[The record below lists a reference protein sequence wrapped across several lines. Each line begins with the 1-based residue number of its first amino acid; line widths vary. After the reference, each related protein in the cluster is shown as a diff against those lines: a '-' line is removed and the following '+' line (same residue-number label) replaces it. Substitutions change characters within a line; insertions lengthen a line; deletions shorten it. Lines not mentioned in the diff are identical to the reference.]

1 VRRSPIRRQ
10 RAPDI
15 SSGRLHPAVRAGQKK
30 SPDGGTGR
38 RPDVAHERAQAGDH
52 DEPKPRAALLAR
64 PRPIGLGDTGAMTAG
79 TQRRDPADGSP
90 APSLAAAELDRLRAG
105 VTDALGE
112 FLDRQHAALAAMDP
126 SLAPVVDE
134 VCALAEGGKRLRPAF
149 AYWGWRGAR
158 DTGATAPEDEAAV
171 VRAVA
176 ALEFV
181 HASALVHDD
190 VMDGARTR
198 RGRPAT
204 HIGFAS
210 RHAVEELNGDQNVFG
225 TGAAIL
231 VGDLAL
237 VWSDELLRRSGISP
251 EALTRA
257 RAVWDTMRTE
267 VTAGQYLDLLRA
279 AGGLPGPHGAV
290 KVARYK
296 SAGYT
301 VQRPLQLGAA
311 IAGAGP
317 DVVEACTAIGLPLGE
332 AFQLRDDVLGV
343 FGDPAVTG
351 KSADD
356 DLREGKQT
364 LLIALAEEQAD
375 AAGRRLLGELLGNQD
390 AGPEEF
396 DALRGLLESTGA
408 RSRVEERITERTA
421 LARSAIAA
429 APIAADAR
437 AALDAL
443 AVAATSRT
451 A

>member
-1 VRRSPIRRQ
+1 MARSH
-10 RAPDI
+10 AT
-15 SSGRLHPAVRAGQKK
+15 V
-30 SPDGGTGR
+30 
-38 RPDVAHERAQAGDH
+38 
-52 DEPKPRAALLAR
+52 
-64 PRPIGLGDTGAMTAG
+64 LGDTDPVTARTQERGPG
-79 TQRRDPADGSP
+79 TR
-90 APSLAAAELDRLRAG
+90 PSSALSVAELDRLRAA
-105 VTDALGE
+105 VTEALSR
-112 FLDRQHAALAAMDP
+112 FLDRQRETLAAMDP
-126 SLAPVVDE
+126 SLVPVVDE

-158 DTGATAPEDEAAV
+158 PPGGRTAEEDAAV
-171 VRAVA
+171 LRAVA

-190 VMDGARTR
+190 VMDGAQTR

-204 HIGFAS
+204 HVGFAA
-210 RHAVEELNGDQNVFG
+210 RHTDESLNGDRELFG

-251 EALTRA
+251 AALSRA

-279 AGGLPGPHGAV
+279 GGGLPGPDGALT
-290 KVARYK
+290 VARYK

-311 IAGAGP
+311 IAGAG
-317 DVVEACTAIGLPLGE
+317 DAVVDAYTAIGLPLGE

-364 LLIALAEEQAD
+364 LLIALAEQEAD
-375 AAGRRLLGELLGNQD
+375 DAGRRLLTDVLGD
-390 AGPEEF
+390 PSAGPEDF
-396 DALRGLLESTGA
+396 DALRHLLERTGA
-408 RSRVEERITERTA
+408 RARVEERIAERTA
-421 LARSAIAA
+421 LARAAIAS
-429 APIAADAR
+429 APIADDAR

-443 AVAATSRT
+443 AVAATTRT

>member
-1 VRRSPIRRQ
+1 MSGTPTADLLLRSR
-10 RAPDI
+10 
-15 SSGRLHPAVRAGQKK
+15 PA
-30 SPDGGTGR
+30 
-38 RPDVAHERAQAGDH
+38 
-52 DEPKPRAALLAR
+52 
-64 PRPIGLGDTGAMTAG
+64 GLGDTDRVT
-79 TQRRDPADGSP
+79 
-90 APSLAAAELDRLRAG
+90 AAAQQRETTA
-105 VTDALGE
+105 TALGSAEVERVRTTVSAALAE
-112 FLDRQHAALAAMDP
+112 FLDRQRTTLAGMDS

-134 VCALAEGGKRLRPAF
+134 VCAIAAGGKRLRPLF

-158 DTGATAPEDEAAV
+158 STGPGAGEDDAAV
-171 VRAVA
+171 LRAVA

-190 VMDGARTR
+190 VMDGATTR

-204 HIGFAS
+204 HVGFTARHSDGALDGDGDLFGIGS
-210 RHAVEELNGDQNVFG
+210 
-225 TGAAIL
+225 AIL

-237 VWSDELLRRSGISP
+237 VWSDELLRCSGIS
-251 EALTRA
+251 EAALSRA
-257 RAVWDTMRTE
+257 RAVWDTMRSE

-279 AGGLPGPHGAV
+279 AGGLPGPEGAL

-301 VQRPLQLGAA
+301 VQRPLQLGVA

-317 DVVEACTAIGLPLGE
+317 RVVEACTAIGLPLGE

-343 FGDPAVTG
+343 FGDPEVTG

-364 LLIALAEEQAD
+364 LLVALTEEATD
-375 AAGRRLLGELLGNQD
+375 DAGRALLGRLLGNPD
-390 AGPEEF
+390 ADSSDF
-396 DALRGLLESTGA
+396 DALRALIERTGA
-408 RSRVEERITERTA
+408 RELVERRITEQTE
-421 LARSAIAA
+421 LARRAIGE
-429 APIAADAR
+429 APFTVDAR
-437 AALDAL
+437 RALDAL

>member
-1 VRRSPIRRQ
+1 MSRSPG
-10 RAPDI
+10 P
-15 SSGRLHPAVRAGQKK
+15 
-30 SPDGGTGR
+30 
-38 RPDVAHERAQAGDH
+38 
-52 DEPKPRAALLAR
+52 ALL
-64 PRPIGLGDTGAMTAG
+64 PRSRTIGLGNTGTVTAG
-79 TQRRDPADGSP
+79 TQEHSAVGP
-90 APSLAAAELDRLRAG
+90 AAAELDRLRTAVSG
-105 VTDALGE
+105 ALTQ
-112 FLDRQHAALAAMDP
+112 FLDAQRETLAAMDP

-158 DTGATAPEDEAAV
+158 APANAEDETAV
-171 VRAVA
+171 LTAVA

-190 VMDGARTR
+190 VMDGAQTR

-204 HIGFAS
+204 HIGFAA
-210 RHAVEELNGDQNVFG
+210 RHARHDLDGDGDLFG
-225 TGAAIL
+225 VGAAIL

-251 EALTRA
+251 AALTRA
-257 RAVWDTMRTE
+257 RRVWDTMRTE

-279 AGGLPGPHGAV
+279 AGGLPGVDGAM

-301 VQRPLQLGAA
+301 VQRPLHLGAA
-311 IAGAGP
+311 IAGAAP
-317 DVVEACTAIGLPLGE
+317 EVTEAYTAIGLPLGE

-364 LLIALAEEQAD
+364 LLISLAEESAD
-375 AAGRRLLGELLGNQD
+375 AAGRRLLDDLLGNAD
-390 AGPEEF
+390 AGPEDF
-396 DALRGLLESTGA
+396 DALRGLLETTGA
-408 RSRVEERITERTA
+408 RARVEERITERTA

-429 APIAADAR
+429 APLAGDAR

-443 AVAATSRT
+443 AVAATTRT

>member
-1 VRRSPIRRQ
+1 V
-10 RAPDI
+10 
-15 SSGRLHPAVRAGQKK
+15 
-30 SPDGGTGR
+30 
-38 RPDVAHERAQAGDH
+38 
-52 DEPKPRAALLAR
+52 
-64 PRPIGLGDTGAMTAG
+64 TAG
-79 TQRRDPADGSP
+79 TQQPASAAP
-90 APSLAAAELDRLRAG
+90 RPSPSLAAAELERLR
-105 VTDALGE
+105 DAVSAALEE
-112 FLDRQHAALAAMDP
+112 FLDRQRATFAAMDEALAPIVDEVAALAA
-126 SLAPVVDE
+126 
-134 VCALAEGGKRLRPAF
+134 GGKRLRPAF

-158 DTGATAPEDEAAV
+158 TDRSEDEESV
-171 VRAVA
+171 LRGVA

-204 HIGFAS
+204 HVGFAT
-210 RHAVEELNGDQNVFG
+210 RHMVADLGGDGDAFG

-237 VWSDELLRRSGISP
+237 VWSDELLRRSGLS
-251 EALTRA
+251 EQALGRA
-257 RAVWDTMRTE
+257 RGVWDTMRTE

-279 AGGLPGPHGAV
+279 AGGLPGPHGALT
-290 KVARYK
+290 VARYK

-311 IAGAGP
+311 IAGAAP
-317 DVVEACTAIGLPLGE
+317 EVIEACTAIGLPLGE

-364 LLIALAEEQAD
+364 LLIALAEQEAD
-375 AAGRRLLGELLGNQD
+375 DAGRRLLTDVLGDADAEPDEL
-390 AGPEEF
+390 
-396 DALRGLLESTGA
+396 DALRRLIETTGA
-408 RSRVEERITERTA
+408 RAQVEERIAERTA
-421 LARSAIAA
+421 LARSAIAS
-429 APIAADAR
+429 APLTADAR

-443 AVAATSRT
+443 AVAATNRT

>member
-1 VRRSPIRRQ
+1 
-10 RAPDI
+10 
-15 SSGRLHPAVRAGQKK
+15 
-30 SPDGGTGR
+30 
-38 RPDVAHERAQAGDH
+38 
-52 DEPKPRAALLAR
+52 
-64 PRPIGLGDTGAMTAG
+64 MTAG
-79 TQRRDPADGSP
+79 TQHRDWSTGPSTTPSPDAAD
-90 APSLAAAELDRLRAG
+90 LDRVRGSVGAAL
-105 VTDALGE
+105 TD
-112 FLDRQHAALAAMDP
+112 FLERQRQTLAAMDP
-126 SLAPVVDE
+126 TLAPVVDE
-134 VCALAEGGKRLRPAF
+134 VCALADGGKRLRPLF
-149 AYWGWRGAR
+149 AYWGWRGVAA
-158 DTGATAPEDEAAV
+158 DAHGPAEDDAAV
-171 VRAVA
+171 LRAVS

-190 VMDGARTR
+190 VMDGALTR

-204 HIGFAS
+204 HIGFAA
-210 RHAVEELNGDQNVFG
+210 RHGDGALTGNGDTFG
-225 TGAAIL
+225 VGAAIL

-237 VWSDELLRRSGISP
+237 VWSDELLRRSGISAA
-251 EALTRA
+251 ALERA
-257 RAVWDTMRTE
+257 RGVWDTMRTE

-279 AGGLPGPHGAV
+279 VGGLPGPDGALT
-290 KVARYK
+290 VARYK

-317 DVVEACTAIGLPLGE
+317 RAAEAYTAIGLPLGE

-364 LLIALAEEQAD
+364 LLIALTEEATD
-375 AAGRRLLGELLGNQD
+375 AAGRQLLTDCLGDPD
-390 AGPEEF
+390 AGPDELQ
-396 DALRGLLESTGA
+396 ALRTLIEDSGA
-408 RSRVEERITERTA
+408 RARVEERITGRTA
-421 LARSAIAA
+421 RARAAIAE

-443 AVAATSRT
+443 AVAATTRT

>member
-1 VRRSPIRRQ
+1 MSR
-10 RAPDI
+10 
-15 SSGRLHPAVRAGQKK
+15 SSGSALM
-30 SPDGGTGR
+30 TG
-38 RPDVAHERAQAGDH
+38 
-52 DEPKPRAALLAR
+52 AR
-64 PRPIGLGDTGAMTAG
+64 PVALSDTRSVTAG
-79 TQRRDPADGSP
+79 THVRGPAARPPASP
-90 APSLAAAELDRLRAG
+90 LAVAEVDRLRSA
-105 VTDALGE
+105 VTDALTG
-112 FLDRQHAALAAMDP
+112 FLDRQRETLAAMDT

-134 VCALAEGGKRLRPAF
+134 VCALAGGGKRLRPAF

-158 DTGATAPEDEAAV
+158 GTRPAEDDDAV
-171 VRAVA
+171 LRAVA

-204 HIGFAS
+204 HIGFAD
-210 RHAVEELNGDQNVFG
+210 RHTDEDLNGDGALFG
-225 TGAAIL
+225 TGAAIR

-237 VWSDELLRRSGISP
+237 VWSDELLRRSGISSA
-251 EALTRA
+251 ALTRA
-257 RAVWDTMRTE
+257 RSVWDTMRTE

-279 AGGLPGPHGAV
+279 AGGLPGPDGALT
-290 KVARYK
+290 VARYK

-311 IAGAGP
+311 IAGAGS
-317 DVVEACTAIGLPLGE
+317 DVVEAYTAIGLPLGE

-343 FGDPAVTG
+343 FGNPDVTG

-364 LLIALAEEQAD
+364 LLIALAEQAAD
-375 AAGRRLLGELLGNQD
+375 DAGRRLLDDVLGD
-390 AGPEEF
+390 PSAGAAEF
-396 DALRGLLESTGA
+396 DAVRTLLEDTGA
-408 RSRVEERITERTA
+408 RSSVEERIAGQTA
-421 LARSAIAA
+421 VARAAIAA
-429 APIAADAR
+429 APIADDAR

-443 AVAATSRT
+443 AVAATTRT

>member
-1 VRRSPIRRQ
+1 VT
-10 RAPDI
+10 
-15 SSGRLHPAVRAGQKK
+15 V
-30 SPDGGTGR
+30 
-38 RPDVAHERAQAGDH
+38 
-52 DEPKPRAALLAR
+52 
-64 PRPIGLGDTGAMTAG
+64 G
-79 TQRRDPADGSP
+79 TQERDPV
-90 APSLAAAELDRLRAG
+90 PSAASLERLRAA
-105 VTDALGE
+105 VAEALTA
-112 FLDRQHAALAAMDP
+112 FLDGQREVLAAMDP
-126 SLAPVVDE
+126 GLVPIVDE
-134 VCALAEGGKRLRPAF
+134 VRALADGGKRLRPAF
-149 AYWGWRGAR
+149 AYWGWRGASGG
-158 DTGATAPEDEAAV
+158 TGEDEDAV
-171 VRAVA
+171 LRAVA

-190 VMDGARTR
+190 VMDGAQTR

-204 HIGFAS
+204 HIGFAA
-210 RHAVEELNGDQNVFG
+210 RHGGAALAGDGDAFG

-237 VWSDELLRRSGISP
+237 VWSDELLGRSGLSP

-257 RAVWDTMRTE
+257 RTVWDTMRSE

-279 AGGLPGPHGAV
+279 AGGLPGPQGALT
-290 KVARYK
+290 VARYK

-301 VQRPLQLGAA
+301 VQRPLQLGVA
-311 IAGAGP
+311 IAGAGAE
-317 DVVEACTAIGLPLGE
+317 VTEACTAIGLPLGE

-364 LLIALAEEQAD
+364 LLIALAEERAD
-375 AAGRRLLGELLGNQD
+375 DAGRALLRDLLGNAD

-396 DALRGLLESTGA
+396 DALRRLLETTGA
-408 RSRVEERITERTA
+408 RARVEARIADQTA
-421 LARSAIAA
+421 LARTAIAA
-429 APIAADAR
+429 APLADDAR

>member
-1 VRRSPIRRQ
+1 MSRSPG
-10 RAPDI
+10 P
-15 SSGRLHPAVRAGQKK
+15 
-30 SPDGGTGR
+30 
-38 RPDVAHERAQAGDH
+38 
-52 DEPKPRAALLAR
+52 ALLER
-64 PRPIGLGDTGAMTAG
+64 SHTIGLGNTGPVTAG
-79 TQRRDPADGSP
+79 TQNRESA
-90 APSLAAAELDRLRAG
+90 APPLAAAELDRLRAA
-105 VTDALGE
+105 VSTALAE
-112 FLDRQHAALAAMDP
+112 FLDRQRETLAAMDP
-126 SLAPVVDE
+126 TLVPVVDE
-134 VCALAEGGKRLRPAF
+134 VCAMAQGGKRLRPAF

-158 DTGATAPEDEAAV
+158 DSTATEHEAAV
-171 VRAVA
+171 LTAVA

-190 VMDGARTR
+190 VMDGAHTR

-204 HIGFAS
+204 HVGFAS
-210 RHAVEELNGDQNVFG
+210 RHTVEDLSGDQQLFG

-237 VWSDELLRRSGISP
+237 VWSDELLRRSGLSP
-251 EALTRA
+251 AALTRA
-257 RAVWDTMRTE
+257 RSVWDTMRTE

-279 AGGLPGPHGAV
+279 AGGLPGPEGALT
-290 KVARYK
+290 VARYK

-311 IAGAGP
+311 IAGACAEIT
-317 DVVEACTAIGLPLGE
+317 EAYTAIGLPLGE
-332 AFQLRDDVLGV
+332 AFQLRDAVLGV

-364 LLIALAEEQAD
+364 LLIALAEQEAD
-375 AAGRRLLGELLGNQD
+375 AAGQRLLAASLGNAD
-390 AGPEEF
+390 AGPVEL
-396 DALRGLLESTGA
+396 DALRRLLESTGA
-408 RSRVEERITERTA
+408 RARVEERITERTA

-429 APIAADAR
+429 APIAEDAR

>member
-1 VRRSPIRRQ
+1 
-10 RAPDI
+10 
-15 SSGRLHPAVRAGQKK
+15 
-30 SPDGGTGR
+30 
-38 RPDVAHERAQAGDH
+38 
-52 DEPKPRAALLAR
+52 
-64 PRPIGLGDTGAMTAG
+64 
-79 TQRRDPADGSP
+79 
-90 APSLAAAELDRLRAG
+90 
-105 VTDALGE
+105 
-112 FLDRQHAALAAMDP
+112 
-126 SLAPVVDE
+126 
-134 VCALAEGGKRLRPAF
+134 
-149 AYWGWRGAR
+149 
-158 DTGATAPEDEAAV
+158 
-171 VRAVA
+171 VA

-204 HIGFAS
+204 HIGFAD
-210 RHAVEELNGDQNVFG
+210 RHGSEGLTGDEGTFG

-237 VWSDELLRRSGISP
+237 VWSDELLRCSGLSA
-251 EALTRA
+251 EALGRA
-257 RAVWDTMRTE
+257 RPVWDTMRTE

-279 AGGLPGPHGAV
+279 AGGLPGPDGALT
-290 KVARYK
+290 VARYK

-317 DVVEACTAIGLPLGE
+317 DVTDACTAIGLPLGE

-364 LLIALAEEQAD
+364 LLIALAEQSAD
-375 AAGRRLLGELLGNQD
+375 AEGRRLLTDVLGDPD
-390 AGPEEF
+390 AGHDEL
-396 DALRGLLESTGA
+396 DAIRRLLESTGA
-408 RSRVEERITERTA
+408 RTRVEERIAERTDE
-421 LARSAIAA
+421 ARAAIAA
-429 APIAADAR
+429 APLTDEAR

>member
-1 VRRSPIRRQ
+1 MSRSR
-10 RAPDI
+10 
-15 SSGRLHPAVRAGQKK
+15 GPALLPRSRTVELGN
-30 SPDGGTGR
+30 TGR
-38 RPDVAHERAQAGDH
+38 V
-52 DEPKPRAALLAR
+52 
-64 PRPIGLGDTGAMTAG
+64 TAG
-79 TQRRDPADGSP
+79 TQHRDPDARAV
-90 APSLAAAELDRLRAG
+90 APPLAAAELDRLRTA
-105 VTDALGE
+105 VSDALRE
-112 FLDRQHAALAAMDP
+112 FLQHQRQILAAMDA

-134 VCALAEGGKRLRPAF
+134 VCALAGGGKRLRPAF
-149 AYWGWRGAR
+149 AYWGWRGAKN
-158 DTGATAPEDEAAV
+158 GASTEDDATV
-171 VRAVA
+171 LRAVA
-176 ALEFV
+176 ALELV

-190 VMDGARTR
+190 VMDGAHTR

-204 HIGFAS
+204 HVGFAS
-210 RHAVEELNGDQNVFG
+210 RHTVDDLTGDGDLFG

-251 EALTRA
+251 AALGRA
-257 RAVWDTMRTE
+257 RTVWDTMRTE

-279 AGGLPGPHGAV
+279 AGGLAGPDGAL

-317 DVVEACTAIGLPLGE
+317 QVTEAYTAIGLPLGE

-343 FGDPAVTG
+343 FGNPAVTG

-364 LLIALAEEQAD
+364 LLIALAEEVAD
-375 AAGRRLLGELLGNQD
+375 ERGRRLLDDLLGNAD

-396 DALRGLLESTGA
+396 DALRDLLESTGA
-408 RSRVEERITERTA
+408 RVRVEERIAERTA

-429 APIAADAR
+429 APLADDAR

>member
-1 VRRSPIRRQ
+1 MSRSPG
-10 RAPDI
+10 PTLLP
-15 SSGRLHPAVRAGQKK
+15 RLRTTVLGN
-30 SPDGGTGR
+30 TGF
-38 RPDVAHERAQAGDH
+38 VS
-52 DEPKPRAALLAR
+52 
-64 PRPIGLGDTGAMTAG
+64 AG
-79 TQRRDPADGSP
+79 TQHREFPADPP
-90 APSLAAAELDRLRAG
+90 APPLEAAELDRLRTA
-105 VTDALGE
+105 VSATLSE
-112 FLDRQHAALAAMDP
+112 FLDGQRETLAAMDP
-126 SLAPVVDE
+126 SLVPVADE
-134 VCALAEGGKRLRPAF
+134 VRALAEGGKRLRPAF

-158 DTGATAPEDEAAV
+158 DPAAAEDEASV
-171 VRAVA
+171 LSAVA

-190 VMDGARTR
+190 VMDGAHTR

-204 HIGFAS
+204 HVGFAN
-210 RHAVEELNGDQNVFG
+210 RHAVADLGGDGDMFG

-237 VWSDELLRRSGISP
+237 VWSDELLRRSGLSDA
-251 EALTRA
+251 ALGRA
-257 RAVWDTMRTE
+257 RRIWDTMRTE

-279 AGGLPGPHGAV
+279 AGGLPGPDGALT
-290 KVARYK
+290 VARYK

-311 IAGAGP
+311 IAGAAP
-317 DVVEACTAIGLPLGE
+317 DVLEACTAIGLPLGE

-364 LLIALAEEQAD
+364 LLIALAEHEAD
-375 AAGRRLLGELLGNQD
+375 AAGRRLLTEVLGD
-390 AGPEEF
+390 ASAGGDEF
-396 DALRGLLESTGA
+396 DALRRLIETTGA
-408 RSRVEERITERTA
+408 RARVEERIAEQTA
-421 LARSAIAA
+421 RARAAIAA
-429 APIAADAR
+429 APLSADAR

-443 AVAATSRT
+443 AIAATTRT

>member
-1 VRRSPIRRQ
+1 MTITENAAPSRLRRSR
-10 RAPDI
+10 
-15 SSGRLHPAVRAGQKK
+15 PA
-30 SPDGGTGR
+30 
-38 RPDVAHERAQAGDH
+38 
-52 DEPKPRAALLAR
+52 
-64 PRPIGLGDTGAMTAG
+64 GLGDTGPVTAG
-79 TQRRDPADGSP
+79 TQYHASVSGHPVP
-90 APSLAAAELDRLRAG
+90 QLAAAELEHLRDA
-105 VTDALGE
+105 VTRALDE
-112 FLDRQHAALAAMDP
+112 FLARQRATLAAMDAT
-126 SLAPVVDE
+126 LTPVVDE
-134 VCALAEGGKRLRPAF
+134 VAALAAGGKRLRPAF

-158 DTGATAPEDEAAV
+158 SQDAAEDEPAV
-171 VRAVA
+171 LRAVA

-190 VMDGARTR
+190 VMDGAHTR

-204 HIGFAS
+204 HVGFAN
-210 RHAVEELNGDQNVFG
+210 RHVVEDLGGDSDLFG

-237 VWSDELLRRSGISP
+237 VWSDELLRTSGLSTA
-251 EALTRA
+251 ALTRA
-257 RAVWDTMRTE
+257 RSVWDTMRTE

-279 AGGLPGPHGAV
+279 AGGLPGPDGALT
-290 KVARYK
+290 VARYK

-311 IAGAGP
+311 IAGAAP
-317 DVVEACTAIGLPLGE
+317 EVTEACTAIGLPLGE

-364 LLIALAEEQAD
+364 LLIALAEQEAD
-375 AAGRRLLGELLGNQD
+375 DTGRRLLRECLGNAD
-390 AGPEEF
+390 CSPEQF
-396 DALRGLLESTGA
+396 DALRRLLETTGA
-408 RSRVEERITERTA
+408 LARVEERIAERTA
-421 LARSAIAA
+421 VARDAIAA
-429 APIAADAR
+429 APLAADAR

-443 AVAATSRT
+443 AVAATTRT

>member
-1 VRRSPIRRQ
+1 MSRSPG
-10 RAPDI
+10 P
-15 SSGRLHPAVRAGQKK
+15 
-30 SPDGGTGR
+30 
-38 RPDVAHERAQAGDH
+38 
-52 DEPKPRAALLAR
+52 ALLQR
-64 PRPIGLGDTGAMTAG
+64 SRTTELGNTGHVTVG
-79 TQRRDPADGSP
+79 TQHRQFPA
-90 APSLAAAELDRLRAG
+90 APFAPPLAAAELDRLRESVSA
-105 VTDALGE
+105 ALSA
-112 FLDRQHAALAAMDP
+112 FLDRQRETLAAMDP
-126 SLAPVVDE
+126 SLGPVVDE
-134 VCALAEGGKRLRPAF
+134 VCAVAEGGKRLRPAF

-158 DTGATAPEDEAAV
+158 DQATAEDEAAV
-171 VRAVA
+171 LTAVA

-190 VMDGARTR
+190 VMDGAHTR

-204 HIGFAS
+204 HVGFAS
-210 RHAVEELNGDQNVFG
+210 RHTVGDLSGDRELFG

-231 VGDLAL
+231 IGDLAL
-237 VWSDELLRRSGISP
+237 VWSDELLRRSGLSAA
-251 EALTRA
+251 ALARA

-279 AGGLPGPHGAV
+279 AGGLPGADGALT
-290 KVARYK
+290 VARYK

-317 DVVEACTAIGLPLGE
+317 EVTEAYTAIGLPLGE

-343 FGDPAVTG
+343 FGDPLVTG

-364 LLIALAEEQAD
+364 LLIALAEQAAD
-375 AAGRRLLGELLGNQD
+375 EAGRGLLDRSLGNAD
-390 AGPEEF
+390 AGPEEIE
-396 DALRGLLESTGA
+396 ALRALLESTGA
-408 RSRVEERITERTA
+408 RARVEERITERTA

-429 APIAADAR
+429 APLADDAR

>member
-1 VRRSPIRRQ
+1 V
-10 RAPDI
+10 
-15 SSGRLHPAVRAGQKK
+15 
-30 SPDGGTGR
+30 
-38 RPDVAHERAQAGDH
+38 
-52 DEPKPRAALLAR
+52 
-64 PRPIGLGDTGAMTAG
+64 TAG
-79 TQRRDPADGSP
+79 TQHREPSARPAAPPPDAADVDRVRDAVG
-90 APSLAAAELDRLRAG
+90 
-105 VTDALGE
+105 
-112 FLDRQHAALAAMDP
+112 AALTDFLATQRTTLAGMDP
-126 SLAPVVDE
+126 SLTPVVDE
-134 VCALAEGGKRLRPAF
+134 VCALAEGGKRLRPLF
-149 AYWGWRGAR
+149 AYWGWRGVAA
-158 DTGATAPEDEAAV
+158 DAAGPAEDDAAV
-171 VRAVA
+171 LRAVA

-190 VMDGARTR
+190 VMDGALTR

-204 HIGFAS
+204 HIGFAG
-210 RHAVEELNGDQNVFG
+210 RHGDGALTGDGDSFG
-225 TGAAIL
+225 VGAAIL

-237 VWSDELLRRSGISP
+237 VWSDELLRCSGIGP
-251 EALTRA
+251 AALGRA
-257 RAVWDTMRTE
+257 RTVWDTMRTE

-279 AGGLPGPHGAV
+279 AGGLPGPGGALT
-290 KVARYK
+290 VARYK

-311 IAGAGP
+311 IAGASP
-317 DVVEACTAIGLPLGE
+317 RALEVYTSIGLPLGE

-364 LLIALAEEQAD
+364 LLIALAEEAAD
-375 AAGRRLLGELLGNQD
+375 EAGRRLLDRLLGNAD

-396 DALRGLLESTGA
+396 DVLRKLLESTGA
-408 RSRVEERITERTA
+408 RTRVEERIAEQTV

-429 APIAADAR
+429 APLAVDAR

-443 AVAATSRT
+443 ALAATSRT